1 MHLFRCL
8 GEHRP
13 WWLKA
18 EWGGGLGNQRWVGPE
33 PGTSSESLGD
43 FRARALRC
51 KEAVAEAEAL
61 SARRGSLP
69 TPEDVLVLKDGFSR
83 TLAVPDWDSASH
95 SLLTSDGRSPAAV
108 WGCWVQPSDG

>member
-43 FRARALRC
+43 FRARASRC

-83 TLAVPDWDSASH
+83 TLAVPDRCISFS
-95 SLLTSDGRSPAAV
+95 SDLRWEVPCSYLGVLGAAK
-108 WGCWVQPSDG
+108 